1 VTYNQNTL
9 KSFLH
14 IFIKPKYILYKP
26 KNKSL
31 FVIVVSFVDIFKN
44 FFLFLAK
51 SSYNLF
57 LLDLSFVFAKLNL
70 ICMLTI
76 NFKNFC
82 RKQKAFYTK
91 ILTSASVL
99 VILFATYLAIINPSP
114 TPVEAATLPAF
125 GKAVYFPDS
134 AFPIGYQRRIEF
146 PIVGN
151 KLNIGTTDFTIE
163 FWMKVPSGV
172 YNYTLPMAG
181 PGWVWG
187 NIILDRDI
195 YGNYPED
202 FGISLYNGNIR
213 FGTGPDPDVNT
224 IQTSGV
230 DVADGN
236 WHHVA
241 VVRTL
246 SGQARIYVDGIQ
258 RASGNV
264 QGGDI
269 SYVGPYGGGYIN
281 SPKCNE
287 NKDPYLVLGAEKH
300 DYFWCLYGNPLDAL
314 DNAYSGYLD
323 DLRISN
329 VARYNSNFTVPT
341 VPHPEDSNT
350 VAIYRFDDNT
360 ANDATSSP
368 VSGTVKARVTFVR
381 DVPYGPIDCVAFADV
396 PSTNSFYSYICSL
409 RHDGIV
415 DGYPGNVYKPNNFV
429 TRGEMAKFIF
439 LSSYLFVIDP
449 LPLETCAYPDF
460 PDVPVG
466 APFYK
471 EIMFLRCTD
480 IVSGYSQPSGPNIYK
495 PNNFVTRGEMAKF
508 IVNAFGI
515 RITTPCGDFP
525 DVNPSTPFYT
535 EITILK
541 CNDVVSGYSQPSGPN
556 IYKPNNFVTRG
567 EMAKFIE
574 IARDLY

>member
-1 VTYNQNTL
+1 V
-9 KSFLH
+9 KSFLN
-14 IFIKPKYILYKP
+14 IFIKPKN
-26 KNKSL
+26 KNL

-44 FFLFLAK
+44 FFLSLIR

-57 LLDLSFVFAKLNL
+57 SLDLSFIFTKLNL
-70 ICMLTI
+70 VCMPMPTI

-91 ILTSASVL
+91 ILTLISAL
-99 VILFATYLAIINPSP
+99 VILFATYLAIINPSSI
-114 TPVEAATLPAF
+114 PVEAATLPAF
-125 GKAVYFPDS
+125 GKAVYFPNS
-134 AFPIGYQRRIEF
+134 AFPTGYQRRIEF
-146 PIVGN
+146 PIAGN
-151 KLNIGTTDFTIE
+151 KLNIGATDFTIE

-172 YNYTLPMAG
+172 HNHTLPMAG

-187 NIILDRDI
+187 NIILDRGI
-195 YGNYPED
+195 YSNHPKD

-213 FGTGPDPDVNT
+213 FGTGPNPDAYT
-224 IQTSGV
+224 IETSGV
-230 DVADGN
+230 NVADGN

-258 RASGNV
+258 RASGSV

-269 SYVGPYGGGYIN
+269 SYAGPYAGGYIN
-281 SPKCNE
+281 PPDCNE
-287 NKDPYLVLGAEKH
+287 DKDPYMVLGAEKY
-300 DYFWCLYGNPLDAL
+300 DYFWCSIGDSWYAL

-341 VPHPEDSNT
+341 APHPEDSNT

-368 VSGTVKARVTFVR
+368 VNGTVKARVTFVR
-381 DVPYGPIDCVAFADV
+381 DVPYGPDCVAFADV
-396 PSTNSFYSYICSL
+396 PSTNNFYSYICSL

-439 LSSYLFVIDP
+439 LSSNLFNIDP
-449 LPLETCAYPDF
+449 KPLETCAYPNF

-471 EIMFLRCTD
+471 EIMSLRCTGV
-480 IVSGYSQPSGPNIYK
+480 VSGYPQPPGPNIYK
-495 PNNFVTRGEMAKF
+495 PNDFVTRGEMAKF
-508 IVNAFGI
+508 IKNAFGI
-515 RITTPCGDFP
+515 PTNTTCGNFP
-525 DVNPSTPFYT
+525 DVPDGAPFYQ
-535 EITILK
+535 EITSLK
-541 CNDVVSGYSQPSGPN
+541 CAGIVSGYPQSSGPN
-556 IYKPNNFVTRG
+556 IYKPNNNVTRG

-574 IARDLY
+574 IARNLY

>member
-1 VTYNQNTL
+1 M
-9 KSFLH
+9 
-14 IFIKPKYILYKP
+14 PMP
-26 KNKSL
+26 
-31 FVIVVSFVDIFKN
+31 
-44 FFLFLAK
+44 
-51 SSYNLF
+51 
-57 LLDLSFVFAKLNL
+57 
-70 ICMLTI
+70 TI
-76 NFKNFC
+76 NFKNFY

-91 ILTSASVL
+91 ILTLVSVL
-99 VILFATYLAIINPSP
+99 VILFATYLAIINPSSI
-114 TPVEAATLPAF
+114 PVEAATLPAF

-134 AFPIGYQRRIEF
+134 AFPTGYQRRIEF

-151 KLNIGTTDFTIE
+151 KLNIGATDFTIE
-163 FWMKVPSGV
+163 FWMKVPAGV
-172 YNYTLPMAG
+172 INIPVG
-181 PGWVWG
+181 GGNGWIWG

-195 YGNYPED
+195 HGNYPEG
-202 FGISLYNGNIR
+202 FGISLYDGNIR
-213 FGTGPDPDVNT
+213 FGTGPNPDANT
-224 IQTSGV
+224 IETSGV
-230 DVADGN
+230 NVADGN

-258 RASGNV
+258 RASGSV
-264 QGGDI
+264 LGGDV
-269 SYVGPYGGGYIN
+269 SYAGPYAGGYIN
-281 SPKCNE
+281 PPDCNE
-287 NKDPYLVLGAEKH
+287 DKDPYMVLGAEKY
-300 DYFWCLYGNPLDAL
+300 DYFWCSIGDPLYAL
-314 DNAYSGYLD
+314 NNAYSGYLD

-341 VPHPEDSNT
+341 APHPEDSNT

-360 ANDATSSP
+360 ASDATSSP
-368 VSGTVKARVTFVR
+368 VNGTVKARVTFVR
-381 DVPYGPIDCVAFADV
+381 DVPYGPDCVAFADV
-396 PSTNSFYSYICSL
+396 PSTNNFYSYICSL
-409 RHDGIV
+409 RRDGIV
-415 DGYPGNVYKPNNFV
+415 DGYPGNVYQPNNFV

-439 LSSYLFVIDP
+439 LSSYLFTIDP
-449 LPLETCAYPDF
+449 EPLETCPYPNF

-471 EIMFLRCTD
+471 EITSLRCVD
-480 IVSGYSQPSGPNIYK
+480 IVSGYPQSSGPNVYK

-515 RITTPCGDFP
+515 GATPPCGDFP

-541 CNDVVSGYSQPSGPN
+541 CRGVVSGYPQPSGPN

-574 IARDLY
+574 IARNLY

>member
-1 VTYNQNTL
+1 MDL
-9 KSFLH
+9 
-14 IFIKPKYILYKP
+14 
-26 KNKSL
+26 SL
-31 FVIVVSFVDIFKN
+31 VFTKLNLVCMLTFKN
-44 FFLFLAK
+44 F
-51 SSYNLF
+51 Y
-57 LLDLSFVFAKLNL
+57 
-70 ICMLTI
+70 
-76 NFKNFC
+76 

-91 ILTSASVL
+91 ILTLVSVL
-99 VILFATYLAIINPSP
+99 VILFAAYLAIINPSS
-114 TPVEAATLPAF
+114 TPIEAATLPAF

-134 AFPIGYQRRIEF
+134 AFPTGYQRRIEF

-151 KLNIGTTDFTIE
+151 KLNIGATDFTIE
-163 FWMKVPSGV
+163 FWIKVPTEVTNIPVGGG
-172 YNYTLPMAG
+172 N
-181 PGWVWG
+181 GWTWG

-195 YGNYPED
+195 YGNHPED

-213 FGTGPDPDVNT
+213 FGTGPNPDANT
-224 IQTSGV
+224 IETSGV

-246 SGQARIYVDGIQ
+246 SGQARVYVDGIQ
-258 RASGNV
+258 RASGSL
-264 QGGDI
+264 QAGDI
-269 SYVGPYGGGYIN
+269 SYKGPYGGGYIN
-281 SPKCNE
+281 PPKCNE

-300 DYFWCLYGNPLDAL
+300 DYFWCLNGNPFDAS

-341 VPHPEDSNT
+341 APHPEDSNT

-360 ANDATSSP
+360 ADDATSSP
-368 VSGTVKARVTFVR
+368 VNGTVKARVTFVR

-396 PSTNSFYSYICSL
+396 PLTNDFYSYICNL

-415 DGYPGNVYKPNNFV
+415 DGYPSNVYKPNNFV

-439 LSSYLFVIDP
+439 LSNYLFNIDP
-449 LPLETCAYPDF
+449 EHLETCAYPDF

-471 EIMFLRCTD
+471 EIMSLRCTD
-480 IVSGYSQPSGPNIYK
+480 IVSGYPQPPGTNIYK

-508 IVNAFGI
+508 IINAFASNI
-515 RITTPCGDFP
+515 PTSTTCGDFP
-525 DVNPSTPFYT
+525 DVPVGAPFYQ
-535 EITILK
+535 EITSLK
-541 CNDVVSGYSQPSGPN
+541 CAGIVSGYPQSGGPN
-556 IYKPNNFVTRG
+556 IYKPNNNVTRG

-574 IARDLY
+574 IARNFSWGS